1 MADLLTRP
9 LSVKFS
15 TNNLRG
21 ISHNDVLAGLEKT
34 LNRNEI
40 KSIQIK
46 QKECIITLTSTE
58 VKNKLILGTTNIKNR
73 LISIHDVENLITS
86 VTVKD
91 SPYEMPDSMITAHMS
106 KYGDIVSGSVAR
118 GKIKGTNIDNGSRYL
133 KIINCVSV
141 LPLKDD
147 IGQFTIRIFA
157 DNNRTPC
164 RHCGDTSH
172 PYFRCNNITEKPDT
186 QNIRNCH
193 GNHQRRECPRDV
205 LCRFC
210 GEEGHVQ
217 MKCPRELYGNYMAD
231 IIEGRDSLISEN
243 SDSSSEDGSYTSKR
257 PNSNAGGDVCT
268 SAGHTGSI
276 NRGNRGWERPSTG
289 NQNILPENSL
299 PENSQRAEPGE
310 TGSQCSYTDL
320 LTLPKLVIGDSN
332 TCRLNIKDGN
342 VLNLSK
348 SGSKLDEIEGILNSS
363 QAPSNVYS
371 VAVHLGTNDLKHDKR
386 DTVVKNA
393 IDALVSVK
401 GRWPKASVGFS
412 SIIPRLGKS
421 SPIKRFNENAKFV
434 NNAVLQHCIST
445 RRYHYVDNDEIF
457 QQNGKS
463 LYDAKDPSGIHVN
476 NVGAERLYDNLAAF
490 LVDDMSDELDLA
502 TPRSKRLRS
511 QDSHS
516 SPSNDRLT
524 KQGKLDSSLNVNGI
538 RNKIKREKIF
548 HYLKQKSYDIVYL
561 QETHCANESEA
572 SLWAKSWEGN
582 IIWNNGSS
590 QSRGVAILIKKNI
603 DLHIV
608 ENSIYNDE
616 HGRIISLRA
625 TLSEGS
631 CYQLTNHSLGNKCN
645 HIIGGDFNCT
655 FDNSLDR
662 KGAATVD
669 VKADEGCQELKA
681 LCNKLNLEDVWRRRN
696 QGTKCFTFIRNNAKS
711 RIDFFLSSKSIDD
724 EIEQCKIVPCIFTDH
739 NTIEIKINTEN
750 VARRRDYGCS
760 IQEYASLIKTFWS
773 SWTHNKTSYASCSE
787 WWEMSKIKIR
797 AITLEYSQSKSRSK
811 TNIKKLEQKLSELLS
826 EDLTLEIIEKISNI
840 KQLIADYYDSKL
852 EAHKL
857 RSKANLIQ
865 HNEKSSDFF
874 FSLEKQRGKNKL
886 WHHIKTDSGATKYGI
901 VSILEEQTKYY
912 KKLLNSEG
920 TDS

>member
-133 KIINCVSV
+133 KIINCVPV

-147 IGQFTIRIFA
+147 IEPRVATAETHLTRIFGV
-157 DNNRTPC
+157 T
-164 RHCGDTSH
+164 TL
-172 PYFRCNNITEKPDT
+172 EKPDT

-257 PNSNAGGDVCT
+257 PNSNAGGD
-268 SAGHTGSI
+268 AGHTGSI
-276 NRGNRGWERPSTG
+276 NRGIGDG
-289 NQNILPENSL
+289 NAPPQATRTYY
-299 PENSQRAEPGE
+299 QKTVYQKTRAEPGE

-445 RRYHYVDNDEIF
+445 RRYHYVYDDEIF

-463 LYDAKDPSGIHVN
+463 LYDARNPSGIHVN
-476 NVGAERLYDNLAAF
+476 NGGAERLYDNLAAF

-502 TPRSKRLRS
+502 TPR
-511 QDSHS
+511 
-516 SPSNDRLT
+516 
-524 KQGKLDSSLNVNGI
+524 
-538 RNKIKREKIF
+538 
-548 HYLKQKSYDIVYL
+548 
-561 QETHCANESEA
+561 
-572 SLWAKSWEGN
+572 
-582 IIWNNGSS
+582 
-590 QSRGVAILIKKNI
+590 
-603 DLHIV
+603 
-608 ENSIYNDE
+608 
-616 HGRIISLRA
+616 
-625 TLSEGS
+625 
-631 CYQLTNHSLGNKCN
+631 
-645 HIIGGDFNCT
+645 
-655 FDNSLDR
+655 
-662 KGAATVD
+662 
-669 VKADEGCQELKA
+669 
-681 LCNKLNLEDVWRRRN
+681 
-696 QGTKCFTFIRNNAKS
+696 
-711 RIDFFLSSKSIDD
+711 
-724 EIEQCKIVPCIFTDH
+724 
-739 NTIEIKINTEN
+739 
-750 VARRRDYGCS
+750 
-760 IQEYASLIKTFWS
+760 
-773 SWTHNKTSYASCSE
+773 
-787 WWEMSKIKIR
+787 
-797 AITLEYSQSKSRSK
+797 
-811 TNIKKLEQKLSELLS
+811 
-826 EDLTLEIIEKISNI
+826 
-840 KQLIADYYDSKL
+840 
-852 EAHKL
+852 
-857 RSKANLIQ
+857 
-865 HNEKSSDFF
+865 
-874 FSLEKQRGKNKL
+874 QRG
-886 WHHIKTDSGATKYGI
+886 
-901 VSILEEQTKYY
+901 
-912 KKLLNSEG
+912 
-920 TDS
+920 

>member
-1 MADLLTRP
+1 MVLTHQRGQTPTPAGMVTPYQVVDL
-9 LSVKFS
+9 
-15 TNNLRG
+15 
-21 ISHNDVLAGLEKT
+21 
-34 LNRNEI
+34 
-40 KSIQIK
+40 Q
-46 QKECIITLTSTE
+46 
-58 VKNKLILGTTNIKNR
+58 TTPAPQPPQ
-73 LISIHDVENLITS
+73 LQ
-86 VTVKD
+86 
-91 SPYEMPDSMITAHMS
+91 TA
-106 KYGDIVSGSVAR
+106 
-118 GKIKGTNIDNGSRYL
+118 
-133 KIINCVSV
+133 
-141 LPLKDD
+141 
-147 IGQFTIRIFA
+147 A
-157 DNNRTPC
+157 DNLFTP
-164 RHCGDTSH
+164 T
-172 PYFRCNNITEKPDT
+172 PE
-186 QNIRNCH
+186 
-193 GNHQRRECPRDV
+193 
-205 LCRFC
+205 
-210 GEEGHVQ
+210 
-217 MKCPRELYGNYMAD
+217 
-231 IIEGRDSLISEN
+231 
-243 SDSSSEDGSYTSKR
+243 
-257 PNSNAGGDVCT
+257 VCT

-371 VAVHLGTNDLKHDKR
+371 VAVHLGTNELKHDKR

-457 QQNGKS
+457 QQNRKS

-502 TPRSKRLRS
+502 TPRPKRLRS
-511 QDSHS
+511 QDSHP

-582 IIWNNGSS
+582 IIWNNGSC
-590 QSRGVAILIKKNI
+590 QSR
-603 DLHIV
+603 V

-616 HGRIISLRA
+616 HGRIISLRV

-631 CYQLTNHSLGNKCN
+631 CYQLTNVYTPNAGNDRKCFLNKLKHSLGNNCN

-750 VARRRDYGCS
+750 VARGPGLWMFNTRLLNDT
-760 IQEYASLIKTFWS
+760 EYASLIKTFWS

-826 EDLTLEIIEKISNI
+826 EDLTPEIIEKISNI
-840 KQLIADYYDSKL
+840 KQLIADFYDSKL

-886 WHHIKTDSGATKYGI
+886 WHHIKTDSGTIKYGI